1 MNQKNNYRTC
11 IGGIILLVLSIIGL
25 LSGLGTNI
33 SSAVQILQYPN
44 VSNIISVITSIGIT
58 LISSGVVIAFSLLL
72 TLKKRNKTLALVAL
86 GGGALIGLIRL
97 INGLLNLI
105 SIIST
110 NPALTFFSL
119 LNTLSGLA
127 FAATFAAAGFL
138 CSKVIKDPGSVGK
151 MKLLPCIAYLAYI
164 LLSVLATIAMNVAYV
179 SMGIPV
185 SALLMTTI
193 TSVFSTLFGNVLN
206 LVCWYLICGWIVDPT
221 EKKPTPKQP
230 AQQPPQGYYPPQQP
244 TYQAPQQNQAPQ
256 QPNYQPP
263 QYR

>member
-33 SSAVQILQYPN
+33 STVVQMLKYSGPTAIVSAVSMIAN
-44 VSNIISVITSIGIT
+44 T
-58 LISSGVVIAFSLLL
+58 LLSSGALIAFCLLL
-72 TLKKRNKTLALVAL
+72 TLKKHNKILTIVAL
-86 GGGALIGLIRL
+86 AAAAIIFVLRIPG
-97 INGLLNLI
+97 N
-105 SIIST
+105 IST
-110 NPALTFFSL
+110 VITYALHIPQQIVH
-119 LNTLSGLA
+119 GLA
-127 FAATFAAAGFL
+127 FLLANLAYIAFWASVAFL
-138 CSKVIKDPGSVGK
+138 CLKATGK
-151 MKLLPCIAYLAYI
+151 EPASATKLKLLPCIVYLAYT
-164 LLSVLATIAMNVAYV
+164 LF
-179 SMGIPV
+179 
-185 SALLMTTI
+185 
-193 TSVFSTLFGNVLN
+193 SVFSSIAIYLVQPNFDSSRVILMLTTAFSSLVGNALP
-206 LVCWYLICGWIVDPT
+206 LVCWFLICGWIVDPT

>member
-33 SSAVQILQYPN
+33 STVVQMLQYNGPAAIVSAVSMIAN
-44 VSNIISVITSIGIT
+44 T
-58 LISSGVVIAFSLLL
+58 LLSSGALIAFCLLL
-72 TLKKRNKTLALVAL
+72 TLKKHNKILTIVAL
-86 GGGALIGLIRL
+86 AAAAIIFVLRIPSNITSL
-97 INGLLNLI
+97 INFIIGSPQNIVAGLVYLLTNLVYI
-105 SIIST
+105 
-110 NPALTFFSL
+110 
-119 LNTLSGLA
+119 A
-127 FAATFAAAGFL
+127 FWASVAFL
-138 CSKVIKDPGSVGK
+138 CLKATGK
-151 MKLLPCIAYLAYI
+151 EPASAAKLKLLPCIVYLAYT
-164 LLSVLATIAMNVAYV
+164 LF
-179 SMGIPV
+179 
-185 SALLMTTI
+185 
-193 TSVFSTLFGNVLN
+193 SVFSSIAIYFGMPSLN
-206 LVCWYLICGWIVDPT
+206 SNLVIAILTNAFSSLVSKALPLVCWFLICGWIVDPT